1 MPKTRSD
8 TRFDLI
14 YSNKVATPK
23 SMYINNVNVFMCTKN
38 ETLDLMYR
46 LGRFG
51 CYVWIVGVIC

>member
-46 LGRFG
+46 LEGG
-51 CYVWIVGVIC
+51 SAVMYGS